1 MNLKSLMRQLV
12 TNAGRKVIEAKLT
25 DLHEPFG
32 IEIDYINPAYSSQ
45 ECGYVDAKNRAGE
58 KFSCR
63 WRGNRLH
70 AEVNA
75 PRNLRSRRSRPAV
88 GSVKQTKAAVLR
100 ALVLDFQRRNAE
112 RWGNPQG
119 RRGTSRDPRG
129 QNAYFAR
136 YAPEVTLN
144 RAGATSAKAACA
156 TGR

>member
-1 MNLKSLMRQLV
+1 MNRLV

-25 DLHEPFG
+25 DLHERFG

-45 ECGYVDAKNRAGE
+45 ECSACSYVDAKNRAGE
-58 KFSCR
+58 KFACR
-63 WRGNRLH
+63 WCGRKLH
-70 AEVNA
+70 ADVNA

-88 GSVKQTKAAVLR
+88 GSVKQAKAAVLR
-100 ALVLDFQRRNAE
+100 ALVLGFQRRNAE

-119 RRGTSRDPRG
+119 RRGTSRDPRE
-129 QNAYFAR
+129 QNAYISR

-144 RAGATSAKAACA
+144 CTGATSAEAACA